1 MKVGDIVWVQP
12 VEPRQNIP
20 YYEAKVIKVGNK
32 YFEVEQTYGRQVK
45 YELET
50 LRESG
55 DTNYRNIVYLSEQ
68 DILDEKE
75 FNSLSK
81 IIRDK
86 IDRYGKLPFTLDQ
99 LRRINNILNE

>member
-12 VEPRQNIP
+12 VEPRVINKP
-20 YYEAKVIKVGNK
+20 YQTRITKIGRK
-32 YFEVEQTYGRQVK
+32 YFEVEQPYGNPIK
-45 YELET
+45 YEIET
-50 LRESG
+50 LVESG
-55 DTNYRNIVYLSEQ
+55 DTSYRNRIYLREQ

-81 IIRDK
+81 TIRDG